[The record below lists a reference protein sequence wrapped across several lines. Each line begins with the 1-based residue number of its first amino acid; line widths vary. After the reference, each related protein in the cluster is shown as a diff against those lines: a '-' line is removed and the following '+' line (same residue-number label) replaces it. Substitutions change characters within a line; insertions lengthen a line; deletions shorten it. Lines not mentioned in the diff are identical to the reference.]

1 VDDTIHFFSKYF
13 EAGRRMGFEESIDYI
28 ISHSGNAMILTTLI
42 LSVTFALFGLSSFIP
57 NVNFAIVTVLALN
70 LALLFD
76 LILLPAL
83 LSLMRKDKERNVEID
98 R

>member
-1 VDDTIHFFSKYF
+1 
-13 EAGRRMGFEESIDYI
+13 MGFEESIDYI

-57 NVNFAIVTVLALN
+57 NVNFAIVTVVALN

-83 LSLMRKDKERNVEID
+83 LSLVRKERNERIE